1 MRSEVSRGFFLLVGG
16 LGCHTS
22 CRAGED
28 LRSAFVLRPLSS
40 PAWGLGTGVWGLGTG
55 VWGLGT
61 GKESRPGLSPLGKGF
76 IPVQPSR
83 S

>member
-55 VWGLGT
+55 
-61 GKESRPGLSPLGKGF
+61 KESRPGLSPLGKGF